1 MEGLLSMNE
10 MEKQEGAGGSEILMK
25 SLLEM
30 AVEAWRFS
38 KVFERV
44 IMKLDAGET
53 ARYLGQYRW
62 YIKRMEEL
70 LEDAECKLVI
80 VEGHPYDP
88 GMAVTP
94 LNIDEFD
101 QSDKLIVDQMLAPII
116 MRKNCLMKM
125 GTVTLRK
132 VEK

>member
-1 MEGLLSMNE
+1 MNGT
-10 MEKQEGAGGSEILMK
+10 KKHEGAVGTEILMNA
-25 SLLEM
+25 LLNL

-44 IMKLDAGET
+44 ISKLDAGEK

-62 YIKRMEEL
+62 YLKRMEEL
-70 LEDAECKLVI
+70 LDETKCKLI
-80 VEGHPYDP
+80 NVEEKPYDP
-88 GMAVTP
+88 GMAVIP

-101 QSDKLIVDQMLAPII
+101 QNDILIVDQMLEPII
-116 MRKNCLMKM
+116 MSKNCIMKM
-125 GTVTLRK
+125 GTVMLKK

>member
-1 MEGLLSMNE
+1 MNE
-10 MEKQEGAGGSEILMK
+10 KEKQEGAVGSEILMK

-70 LEDAECKLVI
+70 LEEAECKLVI

-116 MRKNCLMKM
+116 MWKNCLMKM

>member
-1 MEGLLSMNE
+1 MNE

>member
-1 MEGLLSMNE
+1 MLMNE
-10 MEKQEGAGGSEILMK
+10 MEEQKGSVGTEIVMK
-25 SLLEM
+25 SLLELS
-30 AVEAWRFS
+30 VEAWRFS
-38 KVFERV
+38 KVFERA
-44 IMKLDAGET
+44 IMKLDSGET
-53 ARYLGQYRW
+53 ARYLSQYRW
-62 YIKRMEEL
+62 YIKRTEEL
-70 LEDAECKLVI
+70 LEDVECKLVI

-101 QSDKLIVDQMLAPII
+101 QSDKLIVDQMLEPII

>member
-1 MEGLLSMNE
+1 MNE
-10 MEKQEGAGGSEILMK
+10 TEKQEGAVGAEILLK
-25 SLLEM
+25 SLLEL

-70 LEDAECKLVI
+70 LEEAECKLVI

-101 QSDKLIVDQMLAPII
+101 QSDRLIVDQMLEPII